1 MGISKKTCQTPNNNC
16 NLTSRAH
23 QKQLW
28 CLLVL
33 KMACVAHCSPCTLQL
48 SHRVSVL
55 NLSWCCQPHFALHS
69 CSLMLVHGPPTL
81 CLDEWRWALQ
91 TGATPLLLWGLRG
104 LSGAVHYPLFP
115 LLPRS
120 PPPLL
125 RKPVL
130 GCGQPNIFMWDWTR
144 KLAVNASHNIALGD
158 LFIDLEMLEKL
169 RNLDF

>member
-1 MGISKKTCQTPNNNC
+1 MGISKKNCQTPNNNC
-16 NLTSRAH
+16 NLTSRVH

-55 NLSWCCQPHFALHS
+55 DLSWCCQPHFALHS
-69 CSLMLVHGPPTL
+69 SFFDAGT
-81 CLDEWRWALQ
+81 WA
-91 TGATPLLLWGLRG
+91 TNSMFGWMEMGFTDWCYPLLLWGLRG

-120 PPPLL
+120 HPPLL
-125 RKPVL
+125 RKTVL

-144 KLAVNASHNIALGD
+144 KLAINASHNIALGD

>member
-81 CLDEWRWALQ
+81 CLD
-91 TGATPLLLWGLRG
+91 GDGLYRLVLPPYSSEDWEDFLG
-104 LSGAVHYPLFP
+104 QCTIPYFP
-115 LLPRS
+115 YCLAHLLPS
-120 PPPLL
+120 WGNQSWAVVSL
-125 RKPVL
+125 
-130 GCGQPNIFMWDWTR
+130 IFSCENKET
-144 KLAVNASHNIALGD
+144 SCQC
-158 LFIDLEMLEKL
+158 
-169 RNLDF
+169 